1 MKKALLLLVSVLFVT
16 IGYSQTDKLWS
27 PVSNRDGIIASKT
40 TERISFP
47 REFKL
52 FQLNL
57 TSFRQV
63 LMAAPDK
70 FSGDKG
76 VLISIPNSEGSLEQF
91 EMFESSNFEPAL
103 QVQFPEIRSYV
114 GRGVTDKT
122 AQLRLSAA
130 PNGVQAMFFRAD
142 RRDEFM
148 ESYSADGSIYAV
160 YISKREKSKL
170 PFTCSTADVETLNG
184 ITNKINPSSLS
195 DNGSY
200 KTMRL
205 ALSCTGEYANYFGA
219 TTANPNVGLVL
230 TAMNNTM
237 TRVNGICEIDLAIH
251 MNLIAN
257 ESAIIY
263 FDAANDPYSD
273 SSAMQNWNSE
283 LQSNLTSTITEGVYD
298 IGHLFG
304 ATGGGGNAGCI
315 GCVCVDGQKGSGITS
330 PADGIPAGDNFDVDY
345 VVHEMGHQMGARHTF
360 TYGGIGSSGEDSTV
374 NVEPGSGVTIMA
386 YAGITND
393 STSATPITD
402 VAPHSIPIF
411 TYRSILQIQTNMAPK
426 TCPVSTVIP
435 NPLTISVPAA
445 SYTIPKGT
453 AFILTGT
460 GNASSYVWEQNDD
473 AAVSATIETA
483 RANSLPS
490 ATKTTGPNFRTF
502 NPTTTPVRY
511 CPTLSS
517 VVAGNLS
524 PTTTLWETVSNVAR
538 TLNFTLTGRNN
549 AAAGSGQTKT
559 ASMSVVVSGTVGPF
573 KVSSQTTAEAW
584 VAGESRTI
592 TWNVNNANTLAGST
606 NVDIFLSTDGGLTFP
621 ITLTPTGGVPNSAG
635 TATITVP
642 NVTSQTCRLMIKPTG
657 NIYYAVNSSPFY
669 IGYSITNT
677 CTTYNYSTPFALPDN
692 GSTYTIK
699 TLAVPTTTGTITD
712 VNINVNVTHPNI
724 QNLVIGVVRPS
735 GSLVNLFNQNCSG
748 NANMNVTFDTQ
759 GAALVCAS
767 PTSGTYQ
774 PTGNLASYNGANP
787 TGNWQVGFWDKVAGG
802 TGTINSFSIEVCTQT
817 ITALTNS
824 SFSFENFSLYPNPNN
839 GSFNIKFNSTS
850 NNPIQIGVF
859 DMSGRQIFNQAF
871 ENVGLFDQN
880 IELNSVQGG
889 IYLVNIQDGEQKIT
903 KKIIVE

>member
-1 MKKALLLLVSVLFVT
+1 MKKSLLLLTTILFVT
-16 IGYSQTDKLWS
+16 LGYSQTDKLWS
-27 PVSNRDGIIASKT
+27 PISNIDGIRASKT
-40 TERISFP
+40 TERVTFP
-47 REFKL
+47 KEFKL

-57 TSFRQV
+57 TTFRQV

-70 FSGDKG
+70 FSGSKG
-76 VLISIPNSEGSLEQF
+76 VLISIPNAEGNLEQF

-103 QVQFPEIRSYV
+103 QAQFPEIRSYV
-114 GRGVTDKT
+114 GKGVDDKA

-130 PNGVQAMFFRAD
+130 PNGIQAMFFRAD

-148 ESYSADGSIYAV
+148 EPYTADGSVYAI
-160 YISKREKSKL
+160 YISKRDKSKL
-170 PFTCSTADVETLNG
+170 PFTCSTVDVELMNSVS
-184 ITNKINPSSLS
+184 NKVGSNTLS
-195 DNGSY
+195 DNFSY
-200 KTMRL
+200 KTMKL

-219 TTANPNVGLVL
+219 TTANPNVSLVL

-237 TRVNGICEIDLAIH
+237 TRVNGICETDLAIH

-263 FDAANDPYSD
+263 FDPVNDPYSD
-273 SSAMQNWNSE
+273 SSAMNNWNSE
-283 LQSNLTSTITEGVYD
+283 LQSNLTSTITESVYN

-330 PADGIPAGDNFDVDY
+330 PSDGNPVGDNFDVDY
-345 VVHEMGHQMGARHTF
+345 VVHEMGHQMGGRHTF
-360 TYGGIGSSGEDSTV
+360 TYGGAGTSGEDSTV

-393 STSATPITD
+393 NTSATPTTD
-402 VAPHSIPIF
+402 VAPHSISIF
-411 TYRSILQIQTNMAPK
+411 TYRSILQIQTNMASK
-426 TCPVSTVIP
+426 SCPFSTVIP

-502 NPTTTPVRY
+502 NPTNTPVRY

-517 VVAGNLS
+517 VIAGNLS

-559 ASMSVVVSGTVGPF
+559 ASMAVVVSGSVGPF

-621 ITLTPTGGVPNSAG
+621 ITLTPAGGVPNSAG

-642 NVTSQTCRLMIKPTG
+642 NVASQTCRLMIKPTD

-677 CTTYNYSTPFALPDN
+677 CTTYSYITPFALPDN
-692 GSTYTIK
+692 GSNYTIK

-712 VNINVNVTHPNI
+712 ININVNAIHPNI
-724 QNLVIGVVRPS
+724 QNLVIGVVRPT
-735 GSLVNLFNQNCSG
+735 GQLVNLFNQNCSG

-759 GAALVCAS
+759 GAALVCSS

-774 PTGNLASYNGANP
+774 PIGNLASYNGANP
-787 TGNWQVGFWDKVAGG
+787 SGNWQVGFWDKVAGG
-802 TGTINSFSIEVCTQT
+802 TGTINSFSIEVCSQT
-817 ITALTNS
+817 ITALANND
-824 SFSFENFSLYPNPNN
+824 FVFDNFTLYPNPNK
-839 GSFNIKFNSTS
+839 GSFNVKFNSIT
-850 NNPIQIGVF
+850 NNDIKVSVYDMQGREIQNKLYQNIG
-859 DMSGRQIFNQAF
+859 S
-871 ENVGLFDQN
+871 FDQN
-880 IELNSVQGG
+880 IQLNNAQSGM
-889 IYLVNIQDGEQKIT
+889 YLVTVKDGDNKVV
-903 KKIIVE
+903 KKIVVE